1 MEQAVIGTAHR
12 ETRNGYENCNIGVF
26 SKEHTAGKYDIP
38 IIQPLHELDCK
49 EFIGFDTNKE
59 KHLDKGIHFFLHDYQ
74 FERVWRSLGHY
85 TDILSRHPC
94 VFAPDFSPYA
104 DFPKIIQI
112 YNHYRK
118 HYCAAYWQ
126 LHGLT
131 VVPVITWSFPE
142 SYDFCFE
149 GEPQDSIVAV
159 SSVSVMNSREG
170 RKLFLDGFDEMMK
183 RIHPRRIL
191 FNGKV
196 PDELT
201 RLNII
206 QPMKETY
213 PRYRKAGAADG

>member
-1 MEQAVIGTAHR
+1 M
-12 ETRNGYENCNIGVF
+12 
-26 SKEHTAGKYDIP
+26 
-38 IIQPLHELDCK
+38 
-49 EFIGFDTNKE
+49 
-59 KHLDKGIHFFLHDYQ
+59 
-74 FERVWRSLGHY
+74 
-85 TDILSRHPC
+85 
-94 VFAPDFSPYA
+94 
-104 DFPKIIQI
+104 
-112 YNHYRK
+112 
-118 HYCAAYWQ
+118 
-126 LHGLT
+126 HGLT
-131 VVPVITWSFPE
+131 VVPVITWSVPE

-149 GEPQDSIVAV
+149 GEPQDSIVAG
-159 SSVSVMNSREG
+159 SSVSGMNSREG